1 MDNSPELLIVRLLR
15 PSKVF
20 HAPKSSPT
28 HLLGGVAQ
36 ASLVLQF
43 VLNGPLEP
51 QRLLLSQLPLKRL
64 RKRRLRR
71 IKLLL
76 LMIVMIFSVKKLKKT
91 KQLLL
96 KPRKR
101 PKLTRPRR

>member
-1 MDNSPELLIVRLLR
+1 M
-15 PSKVF
+15 F
-20 HAPKSSPT
+20 HAPKNSHT

-36 ASLVLQF
+36 VSLVLQF

-51 QRLLLSQLPLKRL
+51 KRLLPSQLPLISS

-71 IKLLL
+71 IKPLL